1 MKKFII
7 TSSIII
13 VSIVCFFYVTY
24 FKGFYIDFNPSQEI
38 VPLFRTEEEKILRK
52 DENGQWEQNTIFNE
66 DGLPLDINGD
76 VQDGEYRF
84 KDDFDYSPFET
95 DDE

>member
-1 MKKFII
+1 MKQFNND
-7 TSSIII
+7 S
-13 VSIVCFFYVTY
+13 
-24 FKGFYIDFNPSQEI
+24 YIDQYDDNDNYDNQENQEI
-38 VPLFRTEEEKILRK
+38 FYYT